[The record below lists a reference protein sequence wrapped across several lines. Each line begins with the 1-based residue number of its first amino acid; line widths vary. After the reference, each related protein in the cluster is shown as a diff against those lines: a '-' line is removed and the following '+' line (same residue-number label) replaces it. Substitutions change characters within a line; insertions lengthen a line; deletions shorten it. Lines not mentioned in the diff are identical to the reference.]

1 MRVGLGVALVCFAS
15 TLVYCAGAEGGDT
28 PRAEA
33 IKANFDKLVSEDKEV
48 KREALLYFG
57 KVDKTFA
64 TEVPLFTV
72 SLKDERNQ
80 VRAISAFAL
89 GKIGKAA
96 AGSIPAVEKLL
107 TDSSATVQKYA
118 RQALERLRPFKLDP
132 KKPAVGEAAKAQSP
146 SAPSISIHEAAE
158 KGDLETIKKHVA
170 AGTNINSTDWRDGET
185 PLHRAITR
193 GQTEA
198 AKLLIEK
205 GCNINIGRTKDGDT
219 PLDMAE
225 GRGRTEIAKLLREKE
240 AKRSSKQRPSQ
251 FSKVEP
257 RQMADAFEQALVER
271 WAYYKA
277 NNANFGPSI
286 TKLRKSAQQLS
297 SNQLGI
303 ELQKIIALGIDGHA
317 GVKGYSLPG
326 RYLPFLI
333 MPSGNKYVAF
343 KPDRSGFLSEG
354 FPFIT
359 AIDGLPLSVWIKAA
373 KTMVSKGSPQ
383 YVQNHCLR
391 LLRSIEYLREQ
402 LGVKHSNTLQV
413 ELTSR
418 DNSKKKIINLP
429 LSNRRPLYG
438 VFPNKPSSL
447 IPENIGYLR
456 LRSMDRNAVDEI
468 LRWMPKFRE
477 TKGMIV
483 DVRSNG
489 GGTREAL
496 RIFYSFLV
504 AADSTPRVANCAKY
518 RLHPDFDRDHLAA
531 RFMYEETDSKW
542 TEAGR
547 SAITKFKDKFK
558 PQWNP
563 PEKEFS
569 KWHYLVLS
577 RMDLPSVY
585 HYDKPVVVLMNAK
598 CFSATDIFLSGL
610 KGIPNVFLLGKP
622 SGGGSARSVT
632 LQLGNFSV
640 RLASMASFNPDGRL
654 FDGNGIQPDIRV
666 DPLPEYYIGGR
677 DNMLE
682 AAVELINQ

>member
-1 MRVGLGVALVCFAS
+1 
-15 TLVYCAGAEGGDT
+15 
-28 PRAEA
+28 RAEA
-33 IKANFDKLVSEDKEV
+33 IKANFAKLVSEDKEV

-64 TEVPLFTV
+64 AEVPLFTA

-80 VRAISAFAL
+80 VRAISAFSL

-158 KGDLETIKKHVA
+158 KGDLEAIKKHVA

-251 FSKVEP
+251 FAKVEP
-257 RQMADAFEQALVER
+257 QQMADAFEQALVER

-277 NNANFGPSI
+277 NNANFEPSI

-391 LLRSIEYLREQ
+391 LLRSIEYFREQ

-504 AADSTPRVANCAKY
+504 A
-518 RLHPDFDRDHLAA
+518 
-531 RFMYEETDSKW
+531 
-542 TEAGR
+542 
-547 SAITKFKDKFK
+547 
-558 PQWNP
+558 
-563 PEKEFS
+563 
-569 KWHYLVLS
+569 
-577 RMDLPSVY
+577 
-585 HYDKPVVVLMNAK
+585 
-598 CFSATDIFLSGL
+598 
-610 KGIPNVFLLGKP
+610 
-622 SGGGSARSVT
+622 
-632 LQLGNFSV
+632 
-640 RLASMASFNPDGRL
+640 
-654 FDGNGIQPDIRV
+654 
-666 DPLPEYYIGGR
+666 
-677 DNMLE
+677 
-682 AAVELINQ
+682 